1 VVANMYTAPGYIIL
15 DNLEPGGRSFA
26 RSLQGELQIEPLK
39 GLQVKGAYK
48 YLDVRTTYDGVLLP
62 KPLTP
67 AHRAFVN
74 LGYASAF
81 DKWRADFTVQ
91 WFGQRPL
98 AHISSTHAHGTGQEY
113 TPETAPRYAL
123 LNAQLTRAFKRLEVY
138 AGVEN
143 LTNYRQPNP
152 IEGATNPFG
161 PNFDAAMVWGPVY
174 GRLTY
179 VGLRYR
185 IE

>member
-1 VVANMYTAPGYIIL
+1 
-15 DNLEPGGRSFA
+15 
-26 RSLQGELQIEPLK
+26 
-39 GLQVKGAYK
+39 
-48 YLDVRTTYDGVLLP
+48 
-62 KPLTP
+62 
-67 AHRAFVN
+67 
-74 LGYASAF
+74 
-81 DKWRADFTVQ
+81 VQ

-98 AHISSTHAHGTGQEY
+98 AHITTLDHLLHGSGQEALP
-113 TPETAPRYAL
+113 TTAPRYAL

-161 PNFDAAMVWGPVY
+161 PSFDAAMVWGPVY

-179 VGLRYR
+179 AGLRFR